1 MEDEGPA
8 SGAGAMASESLTARA
23 STRMSAAVAPATRT
37 ARLAPSKPLSA
48 RDAHE
53 FGTNAISTQKFTV

>member
-1 MEDEGPA
+1 MEGEGPA
-8 SGAGAMASESLTARA
+8 SGAGATPSESPAARA
-23 STRMSAAVAPATRT
+23 STRASAAVAPATRL
-37 ARLAPSKPLSA
+37 ARLAPSKQLSA